1 MNSHRFSRFAL
12 VFLALTCIL
21 FSFSASA
28 APRGTGYG
36 QLVVK
41 RSANFG
47 LNLTLT
53 LWIDGRLVDRLQL
66 GRNFSTSLPAGPHQI
81 MASVSERRL
90 DSTPIV
96 RRIVI
101 EPGTT
106 TQLTAGFRGQDLVL
120 R

>member
-1 MNSHRFSRFAL
+1 MKSHRFSRIPLIATL
-12 VFLALTCIL
+12 LCIL
-21 FSFSASA
+21 FLVPAAA
-28 APRGTGYG
+28 APRGVGYG

-66 GRNFSTSLPAGPHQI
+66 GRAFKASLPAGRHEI
-81 MASVSERRL
+81 RAAVTERRL
-90 DSTPIV
+90 DSSPTI
-96 RRIVI
+96 RRVVI
-101 EPGTT
+101 EPGFT